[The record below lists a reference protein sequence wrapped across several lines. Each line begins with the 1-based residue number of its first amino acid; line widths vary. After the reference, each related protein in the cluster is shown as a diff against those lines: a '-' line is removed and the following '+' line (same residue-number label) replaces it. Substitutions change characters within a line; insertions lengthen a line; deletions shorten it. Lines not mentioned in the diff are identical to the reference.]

1 MSTESTYSAA
11 IRRTTCC
18 FRVRR
23 DPRRTAAF
31 PRPSKPRPTR
41 ASAPRPEP
49 AIRLMLARHIDGVDQ
64 VPIWKDIVPRMG
76 VAYDLFGTG
85 KTAFK
90 FTLSKYMAGET
101 VAFTR
106 SANPVVTSVTSVT
119 RNWSDTNGN
128 FIPDCDLTN
137 PLLNGECGIISN
149 LNFGLANPRATTN
162 DPATNRGWG
171 ARGYNWETSA
181 AVQHELMRGLSVNVG
196 YYRRWY
202 GNLTATDNTLVRP
215 ADYDPYCITVPVDS
229 RLPGGGGNQLC
240 GFYDM
245 SLAKFGQVQNN
256 ITLAKNFGEEK
267 DIYNGVDVTA
277 QLRLPDGA
285 QISGGI

>member
-31 PRPSKPRPTR
+31 PRPSKPRPTH
-41 ASAPRPEP
+41 ASAPRPVTALATAKARASGGKRRRRTSPGPMRSRP
-49 AIRLMLARHIDGVDQ
+49 AWTCSQ
-64 VPIWKDIVPRMG
+64 
-76 VAYDLFGTG
+76 
-85 KTAFK
+85 
-90 FTLSKYMAGET
+90 

-181 AVQHELMRGLSVNVG
+181 AVQHELTKGLSVNVA
-196 YYRRWY
+196 YFRRWY
-202 GNLTATDNTLVRP
+202 
-215 ADYDPYCITVPVDS
+215 
-229 RLPGGGGNQLC
+229 
-240 GFYDM
+240 
-245 SLAKFGQVQNN
+245 
-256 ITLAKNFGEEK
+256 
-267 DIYNGVDVTA
+267 
-277 QLRLPDGA
+277 
-285 QISGGI
+285 